1 MFFKMTPPLP
11 GLWVGGSLGEDA
23 DALCGRDVADRAF
36 GLSGLADLSG
46 AVHTEEVVAAGHQGR
61 CHLALK
67 AHKTVPAPA
76 PWPYTNQ
83 TSSPRA
89 CRSLQPAQHARGQ
102 AHSTAPAL

>member
-46 AVHTEEVVAAGHQGR
+46 AVHTEEVVAAGHQGGR
-61 CHLALK
+61 HFALE
-67 AHKTVPAPA
+67 AGHAVPEDGR
-76 PWPYTNQ
+76 W
-83 TSSPRA
+83 
-89 CRSLQPAQHARGQ
+89 
-102 AHSTAPAL
+102 

>member
-67 AHKTVPAPA
+67 AHKAVPAHA
-76 PWPYTNQ
+76 PWPHANQ
-83 TSSPRA
+83 TSST
-89 CRSLQPAQHARGQ
+89 CRGLQPAQHARAQ
-102 AHSTAPAL
+102 ANAAAPAL